1 MQARLSQT
9 AAAALAHL
17 KRGDPVLGE
26 IIARVGE
33 YRIQFREPSFASLV
47 RSIVYQQLSG
57 RVASVIFGRL
67 ETAAGGK
74 LTPAAI
80 LKLRPARMRAAGLS
94 AQKTA
99 YIRDLAR
106 HTRDGRVVF
115 ENLPDLADEQ
125 VIEHLTAVKGIG
137 VWTAHMFLIF
147 ALQRPDVLPTGDL
160 GIRAAVR
167 KAYGLAELPK
177 PAEMEA
183 LAQSWRPYC
192 SVASWY
198 LWRSLEANGKGPIMI

>member
-1 MQARLSQT
+1 VQT
-9 AAAALAHL
+9 GLLATTAPALTHL
-17 KRGDPVLGE
+17 KQGDPVLRE
-26 IIARVGE
+26 IIERVGE
-33 YRIQFREPSFASLV
+33 YRIQFRDPSFETLV

-57 RVASVIFGRL
+57 KVASVIFGRL
-67 ETAAGGK
+67 VAAAGGK
-74 LTPAAI
+74 LTSSSI

-106 HTRDGRVVF
+106 HTRDARVVF
-115 ENLPDLADEQ
+115 EALPSLSDEQ
-125 VIEHLTAVKGIG
+125 VIEQLTTVKGVG

-160 GIRAAVR
+160 GIRSAVR

-177 PAEMEA
+177 PAEMET
-183 LAQSWRPYC
+183 LATPWRPYC

-198 LWRSLEANGKGPIMI
+198 LWRSLEANGANI